1 MILVLL
7 SKMEPDIG
15 SRKAGGQ
22 DIKVSPPCT
31 GFGVQSLYSSRERE
45 RRNNNITPGLNLG
58 NRYSVSVYRSITI
71 YYLELYWFICRTSN
85 KFITIS

>member
-31 GFGVQSLYSSRERE
+31 GFGVQSLYSSRETGE
-45 RRNNNITPGLNLG
+45 RNNNITPGLNLG
-58 NRYSVSVYRSITI
+58 NRYSVSTALLSTI
-71 YYLELYWFICRTSN
+71 
-85 KFITIS
+85 